1 MDDDLN
7 TAKALAVLF
16 SLVNKLKKA
25 EFSNYI
31 NGEKHSAKASLV
43 QKTANTII
51 MLGEVLGF
59 NFSLKDKQKLN
70 LEDLQAKILPL
81 YEEFGYDDSIN
92 PKTLLNKLLEDRNH
106 ARTDKDW
113 AKSDLIRDKLLGS
126 ALL

>member
-1 MDDDLN
+1 
-7 TAKALAVLF
+7 
-16 SLVNKLKKA
+16 
-25 EFSNYI
+25 
-31 NGEKHSAKASLV
+31 
-43 QKTANTII
+43 

-113 AKSDLIRDKLLGS
+113 AKSDLIRDKLLAVGIVVKDSKDGS
-126 ALL
+126 KWELA